1 MHKKSVK
8 NSFFLTL
15 LELTDMEKL
24 WKKWTWIKSKF
35 ATKKSSHQGKLD
47 FQAVLSQNGLI
58 CQETVQIYN
67 KNGEEI
73 SLDMKLNHVMAT
85 ENSQF
90 NFIELSMKL
99 TKPISRISFELQIND
114 FETNCKNFWNL
125 NLQNVKNLQDGKSWK
140 LQCHF
145 PEGYFFKLV
154 KITLKFKIL
163 PIKIPAI
170 CEIQDLVR
178 NEYFRQEFSD
188 FRLVFKNEEFPC
200 HKMIVLPRCQVLAD
214 NLNDEIFYE
223 IFGDYEPQT
232 ISKALKFLYTDTL
245 TWDDITCDLLKFA
258 YTYKIQSLKNAC
270 VQNMK
275 WKIDLEN
282 ALEYLSIATLIED
295 AEMIKNVTEFCLTNR
310 GLIKKS
316 QLWETELKSNPDFA
330 SAFLENAIF
339 TK

>member
-1 MHKKSVK
+1 MK

-15 LELTDMEKL
+15 PELTDMEKL
-24 WKKWTWIKSKF
+24 REKWVWIKSKCPK
-35 ATKKSSHQGKLD
+35 KKSFHQGKLD

-90 NFIELSMKL
+90 NFIELTMKL
-99 TKPISRISFELQIND
+99 IKPISQISFELQIND
-114 FETNCKNFWNL
+114 FETKCKNFWNL

-154 KITLKFKIL
+154 KITLKFKIS
-163 PIKIPAI
+163 PIKVPTI

-178 NEYFRQEFSD
+178 DEYLRQEYSD

-200 HKMIVLPRCQVLAD
+200 HKMIVFPRCQVLAD
-214 NLNDEIFYE
+214 NLNDEFSYE
-223 IFGDYEPQT
+223 IFGDYEHQT
-232 ISKALKFLYTDTL
+232 ISNALKFLYTDTL
-245 TWDDITCDLLKFA
+245 EWDDTTCDLLKFA

-270 VQNMK
+270 IQIMK

-282 ALEYLSIATLIED
+282 ALEYLCTATLIED
-295 AEMIKNVTEFCLTNR
+295 EEMIKDVTEFCLTNR

-316 QLWETELKSNPDFA
+316 QLWETDLKSNPEFA

-339 TK
+339 SKS